1 MLNCFISVL
10 HLLLMS
16 TVFLFCC
23 AFCLFVHVCVCM
35 FVINVLFL
43 LVSYHNWS
51 SVSFSG
57 RGWPLRKLLPTRGW
71 TWVFVTAFVHW
82 FEPHSVPHSA
92 CLAHQF
98 SATQTPPGI
107 NTVEPRYKRPGK
119 NSTKHVLE
127 RGMYLHGEKKKSRV
141 YNQHTKRVNYWS
153 EDVAWT
159 QQRRPE
165 LTTLALACKEHEL
178 HLSQRV

>member
-1 MLNCFISVL
+1 MCVR
-10 HLLLMS
+10 
-16 TVFLFCC
+16 
-23 AFCLFVHVCVCM
+23 ACLRACMCVCACELLHE

-43 LVSYHNWS
+43 LVLYHNWSS

-71 TWVFVTAFVHW
+71 TWVLVTAFVHW

-92 CLAHQF
+92 CLAPQF
-98 SATQTPPGI
+98 SATQTPPEI
-107 NTVEPRYKRPGK
+107 NTVERRYKRPGK
-119 NSTKHVLE
+119 KSTKDVLE
-127 RGMYLHGEKKKSRV
+127 RGMYLHDEKKKSRV
-141 YNQHTKRVNYWS
+141 YNQQTKRVNWCS

-159 QQRRPE
+159 QQWRPE

-178 HLSQRV
+178 HHSQRV